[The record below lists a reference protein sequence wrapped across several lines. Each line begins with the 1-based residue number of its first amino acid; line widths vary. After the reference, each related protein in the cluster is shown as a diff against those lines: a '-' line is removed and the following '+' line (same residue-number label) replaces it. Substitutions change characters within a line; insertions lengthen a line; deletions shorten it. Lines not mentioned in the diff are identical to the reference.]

1 MCFGCRP
8 WCGTSFVRHWLQSIC
23 ASQIIQLQWKRL
35 AQHISTYEHLCCW
48 GCLFCSRPGLTFKM
62 ISSIT
67 STSSIAEGSVLTAGM
82 FYQLDCEVTQHA
94 QLVASTLC
102 FQSIKH
108 CQALK
113 CFFQF
118 HVPKSWQWLHY
129 SRLGFPSLET
139 FWGNKLKLRPLP
151 NLCLSCLGFPKTWT
165 QVIIIVK
172 TWHAKF
178 CIFLFKTWLPKY
190 WNLLGYQIWK
200 FDMFFIGLPRHEHK
214 WK

>member
-1 MCFGCRP
+1 MQCCLQQWCDLTSSMCFGCRP

-35 AQHISTYEHLCCW
+35 AQHIRTYEHLCGW

-113 CFFQF
+113 CFF
-118 HVPKSWQWLHY
+118 S
-129 SRLGFPSLET
+129 SMFPSLDNDCT
-139 FWGNKLKLRPLP
+139 IQDLDFQVLKPFGVT
-151 NLCLSCLGFPKTWT
+151 N
-165 QVIIIVK
+165 
-172 TWHAKF
+172 
-178 CIFLFKTWLPKY
+178 
-190 WNLLGYQIWK
+190 
-200 FDMFFIGLPRHEHK
+200 
-214 WK
+214 